1 VTQPVLFAVQD
12 GEHSAVAEGGMQL
25 SKSDKG
31 DLSEMLF
38 EIEAMTRGWLVAS
51 ARGKGRDFDIILKKP
66 QGRPVVVQVKR
77 CGRPKKSNG
86 STYYINCGRKDY
98 SQGII
103 PYHKFAFDVLAVH
116 LADTQQFV
124 FFSRQEI
131 GDRTRASFTPPNERK
146 TAPQNRALEPRQPD
160 NWELLDQVAAMY
172 SQESLG
178 VAQPMSH
185 PVSQNLPIP

>member
-1 VTQPVLFAVQD
+1 MTQPALFALTD
-12 GEHSAVAEGGMQL
+12 GEHSEVTEGGMQL

-51 ARGKGRDFDIILKKP
+51 ARGKGRDFDVILKKP

-77 CGRPKKSNG
+77 SGRPNKSGG

-98 SQGII
+98 SQGFI

-124 FFSRQEI
+124 FFSRQEM
-131 GDRTRASFTPPNERK
+131 GDRIRATFTPPNERK
-146 TAPQNRALEPRQPD
+146 AAPQGRALESRQPD

-172 SQESLG
+172 SQESKG
-178 VAQPMSH
+178 VSQQMSH
-185 PVSQNLPIP
+185 PILNTP